1 MIDPEVQ
8 KLLTLQARELKRD
21 EIQKELAAVPVRIK
35 EIETEKQAARDRFD
49 EAKQTLRSLEVRRK
63 NLENEIASAETQV
76 TKYRNQQMSVKKNEE
91 YTALTHEIETTQKKI
106 SDMETSEL
114 EVMEEIDVETA
125 KVEEIEGGF
134 DQEIAGLDEQ
144 IVQAK
149 EAEKVLKGEL
159 ETAEEKYQG
168 ALSPVSDKFMRAYNQ
183 AKTNLKN
190 RPPFVA
196 PIEGGVCKRSH
207 LKVSQELLSEAK
219 IHGTPH
225 FCDTTGCVVYVD

>member
-8 KLLTLQARELKRD
+8 NLLTLQARELKRD
-21 EIQKELAAVPVRIK
+21 EIQKELAAIPVRIK
-35 EIETEKQAARDRFD
+35 EIEGEKQAARDRFED
-49 EAKQTLRSLEVRRK
+49 AKQTLRSLEVRRK
-63 NLENEIASAETQV
+63 NLENEIASAESQI
-76 TKYRNQQMSVKKNEE
+76 TKYQNQQLSVKKNEE
-91 YTALTHEIETTQKKI
+91 YQALTHEIATTKEKI

-114 EVMEEIDVETA
+114 EVMEEIDIETA
-125 KVEEIEGGF
+125 KVKEIEGGF

-144 IVQAK
+144 IKQAK
-149 EAEKVLKGEL
+149 EAEEVLKGEL
-159 ETAEEKYQG
+159 TTAEGKYQN
-168 ALSPVSDKFMRAYNQ
+168 ALGPVSDKFMRAYNQ
-183 AKTNLKN
+183 AKTNLRN
-190 RPPFVA
+190 RPPYVA